1 MKRHVLGIALCLAV
15 LLTPLFAATQPTE
28 PPAAPKTSRAAT
40 EISQTIA
47 AVTGIAISP
56 LLGTGAYGAYKYFS
70 AEKAQRAALPWFAMP
85 TFFLPALLIA
95 GACAAKDSLG
105 VVLPPGWKKPVD
117 ILETLE
123 NKLSGLVAAGAV
135 VPITMG
141 SLSKLLVGSAA
152 VHADPASSGVATI
165 LVGSIDWSWALN
177 LLTVPLGIFVFAV
190 VWMASHAINVLILL
204 SPWAA
209 IDAALKAARTSLL
222 GLITLTTQLDP
233 KSGAFLSLM
242 VIVFAYF
249 VAGWAFRLTTFGSV
263 FCWDFFTRRKRRFTP
278 AAEENRVF
286 TGADLTEKVPIR
298 SYGRW
303 SRTATGGWI
312 FKYRP
317 WLVLPERT
325 LSLESGD
332 AAVGRGFC
340 FSVVLRN
347 EREAFTLPPRYR
359 DHEEEL
365 ARLYQLGAVQDVGLR
380 KAWSWLKE
388 GVRGKP
394 QPQLTA

>member
-1 MKRHVLGIALCLAV
+1 MKRRIIGLFVCFAV
-15 LLTPLFAATQPTE
+15 LLTPLYSATE
-28 PPAAPKTSRAAT
+28 PASAPKASKPVI

-47 AVTGIAISP
+47 AITGIAISP
-56 LLGTGAYGAYKYFS
+56 LLGTGVYGAYKYFS
-70 AEKAQRAALPWFAMP
+70 TDKAQRASLPWFAFP

-95 GACAAKDSLG
+95 GACAAKDTFG

-152 VHADPASSGVATI
+152 VHGDPTASGVATI
-165 LVGSIDWSWALN
+165 MLGSVDWSWALN
-177 LLTVPLGIFVFAV
+177 ILTVPLGVAVFAV

-209 IDAALKAARTSLL
+209 IDATLKAVRTSIL

-242 VIVFAYF
+242 VIVVAYF
-249 VAGWAFRLTTFGSV
+249 VSGWAFRLTTFGTL
-263 FCWDFFTRRKRRFTP
+263 FCWDFFTRRKRRFVP
-278 AAEENRVF
+278 APDENLVF
-286 TGADLTEKVPIR
+286 TGAGLSDRVPIR
-298 SYGRW
+298 TYGRW
-303 SRTATGGWI
+303 SRSPEGDWK
-312 FKYRP
+312 FRYRP
-317 WLVLPERT
+317 WLVLPERS
-325 LSLESGD
+325 LSMKPER

-340 FSVVLRN
+340 FSVVLADGEN
-347 EREAFTLPPRYR
+347 EAFTLPPRYR

-365 ARLYQLGAVQDVGLR
+365 ARLYRLGDVQDVGLR
-380 KAWSWLKE
+380 KAWGWLTE

-394 QPQLTA
+394 RRKELAA